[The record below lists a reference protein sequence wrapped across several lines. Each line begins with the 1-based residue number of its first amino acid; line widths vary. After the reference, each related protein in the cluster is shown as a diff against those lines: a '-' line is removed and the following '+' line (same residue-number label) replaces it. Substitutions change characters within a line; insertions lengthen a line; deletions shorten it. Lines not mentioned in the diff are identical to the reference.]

1 MGSSPAAGEGT
12 AERGKNRPDAGGRER
27 RNEGRRCG
35 QGLEASLGA
44 GVSV

>member
-12 AERGKNRPDAGGRER
+12 AERGKNRPDAGGRE
-27 RNEGRRCG
+27 GRRCG
-35 QGLEASLGA
+35 QGLEASLEA